1 MSQKR
6 LPDTEF
12 LVMKAVWQCPELP
25 VSTHD
30 IMKHLPNDRG
40 WKPQTVLTLLKRLAD
55 KGFLESERKGKE
67 RFYTPIISEA
77 DYLAIETDNFMK
89 RYKGNSI
96 SSLVR
101 TFFTSNDV
109 SAEELE
115 ELRHL
120 LEE

>member
-1 MSQKR
+1 MIKKR

-12 LVMKAVWQCPELP
+12 SVMKAVWQCSAP
-25 VSTHD
+25 VGTHD
-30 IMKHLPNDRG
+30 IIAHLPGDKK
-40 WKPQTVLTLLKRLAD
+40 WKPQTVLTLLTRLID
-55 KGFLESERKGKE
+55 KGYLESERRGKE
-67 RFYTPIISEA
+67 RLYTPIISES
-77 DYLAIETDNFMK
+77 DYLAVETADFMN

-109 SAEELE
+109 SAEDLA